1 MRKSPQ
7 WYLCISI
14 QPPLFFLF
22 PLIFVY
28 CGKFIHNIKIIINHF
43 SVFNLV
49 ILNTFI
55 TLCNHDHCLSPQLF
69 LSCETEAPC
78 SLNNNSPFLPP
89 SSPSTTILLFV
100 SKIFF
105 FGLAVF
111 LVTLQLV
118 RETGDQG
125 GSQNMELQEV
135 QQGRM
140 GSVLCQALNIASC
153 MTLHKFLKHA
163 GFNFSFVK

>member
-1 MRKSPQ
+1 MRKSPE

-105 FGLAVF
+105 FWSGCLLGDTLAGQRDWGPRRKPKYGAAGSATRKDGICP
-111 LVTLQLV
+111 LSSTQHSQLY
-118 RETGDQG
+118 DLAQ
-125 GSQNMELQEV
+125 
-135 QQGRM
+135 
-140 GSVLCQALNIASC
+140 IP
-153 MTLHKFLKHA
+153 
-163 GFNFSFVK
+163 